1 MAKRS
6 IEEEVILDWNA
17 VPVLYCPVCGK
28 RIVDWWW
35 RYGEPRIEPC
45 RHLLFVYYWNT
56 DTFLYIRDDVL
67 DALKQLGVKLEAT
80 STGVKVREVDDIL
93 VLLKQALNVDN
104 FTVFTLYDEPGL
116 PMAETFVLSVGLEL
130 IDESGYYRLAQEIGN
145 IISKEVLARLNE
157 LVFGGAPP
165 RNAGEILR
173 RALEWVSG
181 NVQIDKCDDNS
192 VWDVDDLLRVVEEG
206 RGSCWD
212 VAVLLASILLSA
224 GVEPVYIIDFD
235 TSTGKRVAVAVEVNG
250 DVLVLDREPKKWSG
264 FFSDVGPLYDLRVFK
279 ILREKDDVHLEYCR
293 IDKDKIMDKQC
304 KPLYMCR

>member
-1 MAKRS
+1 
-6 IEEEVILDWNA
+6 
-17 VPVLYCPVCGK
+17 VPTSSLY
-28 RIVDWWW
+28 I
-35 RYGEPRIEPC
+35 YS
-45 RHLLFVYYWNT
+45 WNT

-67 DALKQLGVKLEAT
+67 EALKQLGVKLEAT
-80 STGVKVREVDDIL
+80 ISGVDVQEKVDDIL
-93 VLLKQALNVDN
+93 VLLKKALIVD
-104 FTVFTLYDEPGL
+104 FAVFTLYSEPPL
-116 PMAETFVLSVGLEL
+116 PLAQGFAVSVGIEF

-145 IISKEVLARLNE
+145 ITSKEVLARLNE

-165 RNAGEILR
+165 RSTSEILR

-264 FFSDVGPLYDLRVFK
+264 FFSYVSPLYDLRVFK